1 MNYCSINKK
10 ILIFIPAYN
19 VEKELFS
26 VFRRIPKKIFKNK
39 NIKILIIDDNSTDNT
54 NKETIKIKR
63 KFKLPIIVHRSKK
76 NLGYGGVQKFAFNY
90 AIKKNYDFTIMLHGD
105 GQYRPESLPKIID
118 AYNNEQNDAV
128 FGSRMMS
135 YKSALKGGMP
145 FYKFLGNIFLT
156 FVQNLILGSNMSEF
170 HSGYRSYKVSRLKK
184 INFKKKS
191 NYYHFDTEM
200 VIEFLNKKFK
210 ILEIPQPT
218 FYGNEESH
226 LKSIPYGLNVLWV
239 TFKSKFDKK

>member
-1 MNYCSINKK
+1 MNKK
-10 ILIFIPAYN
+10 FLIFIPAYN
-19 VEKELFS
+19 VENEIYS
-26 VFRRIPKKIFKNK
+26 VFKRIPKKIFVNK
-39 NIKILIIDDNSTDNT
+39 NVKILVINDNSTDRT
-54 NKETIKIKR
+54 SKIIFKIKNNF
-63 KFKLPIIVHRSKK
+63 KFPIHVYKSKK

-90 AIKKNYDFTIMLHGD
+90 AIKKKFDFVIMLHGD
-105 GQYRPESLPKIID
+105 GQYRPESLPKIIK
-118 AYNNEQNDAV
+118 AYNNEKNDAV

-145 FYKFLGNIFLT
+145 IYKFLGNIFLT

-170 HSGYRSYKVSRLKK
+170 HSGYRSYKVSKLKK
-184 INFKKKS
+184 INFKRKS

-218 FYGNEESH
+218 FYGDEVSH
-226 LKSIPYGLNVLWV
+226 LKSIPYGLKVLWV

>member
-1 MNYCSINKK
+1 MKK
-10 ILIFIPAYN
+10 KFLIFIPAYN
-19 VEKELFS
+19 VENELYS
-26 VFRRIPKKIFKNK
+26 VFKRIPKKIFVNR
-39 NIKILIIDDNSTDNT
+39 NVKILIINDNSTDHT
-54 NKETIKIKR
+54 NKIILKIKNN
-63 KFKLPIIVHRSKK
+63 FQFPIYFHKSKK
-76 NLGYGGVQKFAFNY
+76 NLGYGGVQKFAFKY
-90 AIKKNYDFTIMLHGD
+90 AIKKKFDFVIMLHGD
-105 GQYRPESLPKIID
+105 GQYRPESLPQIIK
-118 AYNNEQNDAV
+118 AYNNEKNDAV

-170 HSGYRSYKVSRLKK
+170 HSGYRSYKVSKLKK
-184 INFKKKS
+184 IKFKQKS

-218 FYGNEESH
+218 FYGDEVSH